1 MRQIITIFLI
11 ITFLTSSAYAKELNK
26 NEVIKMM
33 IKTYAGEKKLSQLDS
48 YEQMWSVEFMNSEK
62 SGFEKRTV
70 KLPHSLKNEIIY
82 PERKEVRIL
91 TKNSTKKIFGDK
103 EEDVKGPLADAMKL
117 QLLRLYHPLELKR
130 RVDDLNITQNQKQHI
145 LTLKKDRISIEFIV
159 SKKDFLIEKVI
170 GRLQMGPQ
178 QMEFL
183 TKYEDYKLVNGVMVA
198 HKEIKYVGSMN
209 TAIMELKEMK
219 FQ

>member
-1 MRQIITIFLI
+1 MRQILTIFFIVAL
-11 ITFLTSSAYAKELNK
+11 FVSSSYAKELTK
-26 NEVIKMM
+26 LEVIDKM
-33 IKTYAGEKKLSQLDS
+33 IKTYGGEKKLSQLDS
-48 YEQMWSVEFMNSEK
+48 YEQIWNVEFMNSEK
-62 SGFEKRTV
+62 SGFDKRTV
-70 KLPHSLKNEIIY
+70 KMPYNLRTEIIY

-91 TKNSTKKIFGDK
+91 TKDSAKKIFGGTTK
-103 EEDVKGPLADAMKL
+103 EARGPLADAMRL

-130 RVDDLNITQNQKQHI
+130 RVEELSITQNSKQYI
-145 LTLKKDRISIEFIV
+145 FTLKKGSISVEFIV
-159 SKKDFLIEKVI
+159 LKKDFLIEKVI

-183 TKYEDYKLVNGVMVA
+183 TKYEDYKLVNGVLIA

-209 TAIMELKEMK
+209 TAIMKLKEIK